1 MTNQDAAVLGA
12 NKNGDTSE
20 LAHYQELEQKY
31 LDGSISP
38 DEADELW
45 RLEHLRGQSETPSED
60 EEISDAPV
68 YDRYRELEHKF
79 LSGSINEQ
87 EWSELLRLDD
97 VREQSGV
104 LREHVGNNVGSERLE
119 RYSKPAI
126 IRKQN
131 ADLPN
136 GLPIR
141 GEAKTTVDK
150 VDDGGIV
157 LQRRIYG
164 VNGMAT
170 KDFDTTDHNLPH
182 AHPMGAHKHEF
193 DYSKRKPRG
202 EPLPLTEEELKEH
215 GDIIRRG
222 ENYHD

>member
-1 MTNQDAAVLGA
+1 M
-12 NKNGDTSE
+12 
-20 LAHYQELEQKY
+20 
-31 LDGSISP
+31 
-38 DEADELW
+38 
-45 RLEHLRGQSETPSED
+45 
-60 EEISDAPV
+60 
-68 YDRYRELEHKF
+68 
-79 LSGSINEQ
+79 
-87 EWSELLRLDD
+87 
-97 VREQSGV
+97 
-104 LREHVGNNVGSERLE
+104 GSERLE
-119 RYSKPAI
+119 RYSKPAS
-126 IRKQN
+126 IRIQN

-170 KDFDTTDHNLPH
+170 KDFDTTDHNLPR

-193 DYSKRKPRG
+193 DYPKRKPRG

-222 ENYHD
+222 ENIIPIINLTDKLIFSHDIFTPSDDVSMFFKLFFL